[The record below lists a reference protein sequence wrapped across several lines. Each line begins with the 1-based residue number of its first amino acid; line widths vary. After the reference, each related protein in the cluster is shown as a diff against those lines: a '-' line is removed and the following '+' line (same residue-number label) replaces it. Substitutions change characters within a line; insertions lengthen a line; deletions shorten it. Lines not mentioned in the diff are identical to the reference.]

1 MVSRI
6 ERTVRRITAG
16 PRMTSPVGAQP
27 LYSRNWAF
35 IEGPLQDRLAAA
47 TIFTAGTG
55 LGSVIACLAA
65 RTGFQRFILADGDV
79 VEESNLNRQ
88 PFMRGQLGHN
98 KASATAALIA
108 AISPHATM
116 DVVPQYVEGR
126 HFRELVTQSDLIVN
140 TIDMESLAFVELNRI
155 ARAAG
160 KTVLFP
166 INIGWGGGLLVFTPD
181 SMSLDDFIGGA
192 NGDDV
197 ATQVVYGILQ
207 RIPAG
212 LPEYLRKL
220 LPTYLSR
227 TSDSWPY
234 DPQLGVAAQVTAA
247 LAVRTAVSLIAG
259 DRVRTAPD
267 LIWCDTSIQVSS
279 EYRSAND
286 IGDQC
291 DPAQWKKDKEFLH
304 G

>member
-1 MVSRI
+1 MVLRAQRKARSSTAGLASSPLPVSR
-6 ERTVRRITAG
+6 
-16 PRMTSPVGAQP
+16 P

-35 IEGPLQDRLAAA
+35 IERGLQERLAEV

-88 PFMRGQLGHN
+88 PFMRGQMGQN
-98 KASATAALIA
+98 KASATAALIGAIAPHA
-108 AISPHATM
+108 AIE
-116 DVVPQYVEGR
+116 VVPRFVEQR
-126 HFRELVTQSDLIVN
+126 DFRMLVPRADIVVN
-140 TIDMESLAFVELNRI
+140 TIDMESLAFVELNRV

-181 SMSLDDFIGGA
+181 AMSLDEFVGGA
-192 NGDDV
+192 TGGDV

-207 RIPAG
+207 RMPNG
-212 LPEYLRKL
+212 LPDYLRQL
-220 LPTYLSR
+220 LPRYLQR
-227 TSDSWPY
+227 TSQTWPF
-234 DPQLGVAAQVTAA
+234 DPQLGVAAQITAA
-247 LAVRTAVSLIAG
+247 LAVRTAVALVDG
-259 DRVRTAPD
+259 EPVRTAPD
-267 LIWCDTSIQVSS
+267 LIWCDTSLTVAPFPVH
-279 EYRSAND
+279 E
-286 IGDQC
+286 
-291 DPAQWKKDKEFLH
+291 PAATSDVHTAGKERLH